1 MGAGRQEDE
10 AFAAWLAPHL
20 GALRRAARAFAE
32 PADQHDL
39 MQELMLAV
47 WRARPRFRG
56 ESADTTFVYRVAHNT
71 ALTWKRG
78 ETRRRR
84 RRESIEAE
92 MALRMEAGRHTGGA
106 GLLDRLYDAI
116 RALPPLDRSLIL
128 LSLDG
133 QPYAEIARVHGLSET
148 NVGARLSRIRA
159 RLSDLVEE
167 RRRWSLNVSNRPGG
181 PRPTPLT
188 NRPRPI

>member
-1 MGAGRQEDE
+1 MGAGRREDE

-20 GALRRAARAFAE
+20 AALRRVSRAFAE

-47 WRARPRFRG
+47 WRARPRFRS

-78 ETRRRR
+78 ENRRRR
-84 RRESIEAE
+84 KREAIETE
-92 MALRMEAGRHTGGA
+92 MVLRLEANDTPQTVS
-106 GLLDRLYDAI
+106 LLDRLYAAI
-116 RALPPLDRSLIL
+116 RTLPPLDRSLIL

-133 QPYAEIARVHGLSET
+133 QAYAQIARLHGLSET
-148 NVGARLSRIRA
+148 NVGARLSRVRR

-167 RRRWSLNVSNRPGG
+167 RDDGV
-181 PRPTPLT
+181 
-188 NRPRPI
+188 

>member
-1 MGAGRQEDE
+1 MKTGWTMGAGRQEDE
-10 AFAAWLAPHL
+10 TFAAWLAPHL
-20 GALRRAARAFAE
+20 GALRRTARAFAE

-56 ESADTTFVYRVAHNT
+56 ESTDMTFVYRVAHNT

-84 RRESIEAE
+84 RREAIEAE
-92 MALRMEAGRHTGGA
+92 MALPPEA
-106 GLLDRLYDAI
+106 GLLNRLYDAI
-116 RALPPLDRSLIL
+116 RTLPPLDRSLVL

-148 NVGARLSRIRA
+148 NVGARLSRTRR

-167 RRRWSLNVSNRPGG
+167 RADGV
-181 PRPTPLT
+181 
-188 NRPRPI
+188 